1 MKRVLRYVGLVL
13 CLAVPVLSGTAPT
26 LSSTMTSKIQL
37 TYFNIEGVA
46 EKVRLAFK
54 IGGIEFEDKRINFTE
69 WTAIKPTTPFG
80 QLPIMHVDGCDPIA
94 QSGAMLRMAGKLSK
108 LYPDDAMQA
117 VKVDEIVGLQ
127 EDLSAKIGV
136 TIYVGMRPETY
147 GYPTDMPQEEKSA
160 LQKKLRDPMCA
171 ADGDLCKML
180 KMVEDKLAKT
190 GTGYFVGDK
199 PTIADCA
206 FLPVCRQLRSGRMD
220 FIPTDILDKYPKI
233 VEFEAKMMALPAV
246 KSHYA

>member
-1 MKRVLRYVGLVL
+1 MIIHNTSNGSDSSE
-13 CLAVPVLSGTAPT
+13 LSI
-26 LSSTMTSKIQL
+26 LSHVIHTYTHTYLL
-37 TYFNIEGVA
+37 TYIHVH
-46 EKVRLAFK
+46 
-54 IGGIEFEDKRINFTE
+54 IHTFTH
-69 WTAIKPTTPFG
+69 T
-80 QLPIMHVDGCDPIA
+80 
-94 QSGAMLRMAGKLSK
+94 S
-108 LYPDDAMQA
+108 
-117 VKVDEIVGLQ
+117 KVDEIVGLQ
-127 EDLSAKIGV
+127 EDMSAKIGV
-136 TIYVGMRPETY
+136 TIYLGMRPENY

-160 LQKKLRDPMCA
+160 LQKKLREPMCA

-206 FLPVCRQLRSGRMD
+206 FLPVCRQLRSGKMD
-220 FIPTDILDKYPKI
+220 FIPRDILDKYPKI